1 MSLLPGSWTSAS
13 EALRASKGSAAENQP
28 CSFLQATGTLL
39 HNWSTLSLNG
49 SWLSAYCFTR

>member
-13 EALRASKGSAAENQP
+13 EAAFELLKAVLQNQP